1 MSDCNTE
8 ELCSS
13 GNVLYNESMYTC
25 RENNKKISV
34 SQQMPANTRAKE
46 LCGGT
51 PLKVSINYTNR
62 GDWLLETNTNTN
74 THAPGRSV
82 FHTNFQVTKAKTQVG
97 QVEQGYKADFG
108 VINQSHVN
116 TLYYDQALSLCEVL
130 FTLWKFNNVHN
141 QETHIVFITDC
152 ESGASVWAYY
162 WEGYYPHEKFVQPCH
177 QVPPGPLYIGKSI
190 NMYIMWS
197 NSVNTV
203 AREDIDPTLVFSNYK
218 KDCFYKE
225 LYNLTYEEYMV
236 SVIDQLIEHQ
246 DQLCLSRRPPETA
259 SKISCTNV
267 CSNQLTDP
275 VTSHTLLPTKIQ
287 ANFGAYDDQE
297 RATTQLTD
305 FHFPDKRR
313 GFLLL
318 QSGSF
323 NFVGPDRLPITID
336 SVDKCIAIANIIR
349 ETGKPNYQ
357 QARIP
362 LNSGLNIHK
371 WEKYLADYP
380 FQKLL
385 QYLKFGFPLS
395 IVNPDSITNKTITNH
410 FSALQYPNQV
420 TEYLKSEKAKG
431 AILGPV
437 DAINTKHYHCSPLLT
452 RPTDSNKRR
461 VILNLSYPYG
471 ASLNDAVDKT
481 RFDGMKFNLKFPTV
495 DDIVTEILQIKGDIY
510 LSKIDVARAF
520 RNLKV
525 DPVDAL
531 KFGITWQESHYVDGA
546 VPFGWIHGSSAFQ
559 MTSDAIAH
567 IMQTKSYKI
576 FAYIDD
582 YIMVG
587 SKAHTER
594 AFHELTALL
603 TELGLPMNSDKRTPP
618 TRALTCLGIRIDV
631 ASNTLSIDGQKLH
644 HIYKECIH
652 VSTKTHVSKK
662 AMQSLL
668 GKLLYLPARAFINRI
683 LDLFRTNC
691 RAKKIRLNDGFH
703 KDIQWFLTFLPK
715 FNGFTYIKREPI
727 LNCDTLHL
735 DASVTGLGGL

>member
-1 MSDCNTE
+1 M
-8 ELCSS
+8 
-13 GNVLYNESMYTC
+13 
-25 RENNKKISV
+25 
-34 SQQMPANTRAKE
+34 
-46 LCGGT
+46 
-51 PLKVSINYTNR
+51 
-62 GDWLLETNTNTN
+62 
-74 THAPGRSV
+74 
-82 FHTNFQVTKAKTQVG
+82 
-97 QVEQGYKADFG
+97 EQGYKADFG
-108 VINQSHVN
+108 EINQPHVN
-116 TLYYDQALSLCEVL
+116 TLHYDQAFSLCEVH
-130 FTLWKFNNVHN
+130 FTLWKLNNVHN
-141 QETHIVFITDC
+141 QETHVVFITDC
-152 ESGASVWAYY
+152 ESGASMWAYY
-162 WEGYYPHEKFVQPCH
+162 WEGYHPHEKFVQPCH

-190 NMYIMWS
+190 NMYIMWP

-203 AREDIDPTLVFSNYK
+203 AREDVDPTLVFSNYK
-218 KDCFYKE
+218 KDCFDKE
-225 LYNLTYEEYMV
+225 SYNLTYEEYMV
-236 SVIDQLIEHQ
+236 SVTDQLIEHQ
-246 DQLCLSRRPPETA
+246 DQICPSRRPPETA

-287 ANFGAYDDQE
+287 ANFGAYDNQE

-305 FHFPDKRR
+305 FHFTDKRR

-336 SVDKCIAIANIIR
+336 SVDKCITIANIIR

-395 IVNPDSITNKTITNH
+395 IVNPDSITNNTITNH

-420 TEYLKSEKAKG
+420 TEYLESEKAKG

-437 DAINTKHYHCSPLLT
+437 DAINTKHYHCSPRLT
-452 RPTDSNKRR
+452 RPKHSNKRR
-461 VILNLSYPYG
+461 VILNLSYPYR

-481 RFDGMKFNLKFPTV
+481 RFDGMKFNLKFPSV
-495 DDIVTEILQIKGDIY
+495 DDIVAEILQIKGDIY

-520 RNLKV
+520 RNLRV

-531 KFGITWQESHYVDGA
+531 KFGITWQGSHYVDGA
-546 VPFGWIHGSSAFQ
+546 IAFGWIHRSSAFQ

-567 IMQTKSYKI
+567 IMQTKNYKI
-576 FAYIDD
+576 FAYTDD

-603 TELGLPMNSDKRTPP
+603 TELGLPMNLDKRTPP
-618 TRALTCLGIRIDV
+618 TKALTCLGIRIDV

-644 HIYKECIH
+644 QIYKECIH

-668 GKLLYLPARAFINRI
+668 GKLLYLHKCVLPARAFINRI

-691 RAKKIRLNDGFH
+691 HAKKIWLNDGFH

-715 FNGFTYIKREPI
+715 FNGSPTLREN
-727 LNCDTLHL
+727 LY
-735 DASVTGLGGL
+735 